1 MKIPRSLTLAVLG
14 VVATSSGGA
23 AARPCKTD
31 PRVLGDCFRV
41 HGRLGFYNGYPSFR
55 IWRIGTDRI
64 LGVQDDEAPIVP
76 DNVATHLSTHTEI
89 FADFVVVHS
98 LSINRDGCGECASN
112 QRNILSF
119 ESDDTT
125 GRPTAA

>member
-1 MKIPRSLTLAVLG
+1 MKIPRSLTLLAVLG
-14 VVATSSGGA
+14 VVAMSSGGA

-41 HGRLGFYNGYPSFR
+41 HGRLGFYNGNPSFR

-89 FADFVVVHS
+89 FADFVVCPFTVDQPGWMRRVC
-98 LSINRDGCGECASN
+98 I
-112 QRNILSF
+112 
-119 ESDDTT
+119 ESAEHIVV
-125 GRPTAA
+125 RER